1 MKHPTLPTLRDCAQR
16 ILLQADLAL
25 DCDRVDYDDGDL
37 ADSQVDVQLTLGLV
51 NDLRTAL
58 GKPGAGRLHQP
69 NRCALCHHNDDD
81 GNPSAAVACSN
92 CLMRVGGAL

>member
-1 MKHPTLPTLRDCAQR
+1 MPHPTLPTVRDCAHR
-16 ILLQADLAL
+16 ILVAADLAL

-37 ADSQVDVQLTLGLV
+37 AESQVDVPLTLGLV

-58 GKPGAGRLHQP
+58 GKPGAGRLR
-69 NRCALCHHNDDD
+69 NLDRCSLCDNHDDD

-92 CLMRVGGAL
+92 CLMRVGGAS